1 MPLYHF
7 ATTDLP
13 GDTIAPEMSDIQAAQ
28 VLKADAEFT
37 GEDLSAGAGVTEEI
51 MGTYISYLIGIG
63 FLSAPTGKGTKALPA
78 ITISPE
84 QKIALMRVGGR
95 GALV

>member
-13 GDTIAPEMSDIQAAQ
+13 ADTIAPEMSDVNAAK
-28 VLKADAEFT
+28 VLKADAELT
-37 GEDLSAGAGVTEEI
+37 GEDHSAGAGVTEET
-51 MGTYISYLIGIG
+51 MGTCLSYLIGIG
-63 FLSAPTGKGTKALPA
+63 FLPAPTGKGTKALPQ

>member
-13 GDTIAPEMSDIQAAQ
+13 ADTIAPEMSDIQASQ
-28 VLKADAEFT
+28 VLKRDVDFT
-37 GEDLSAGAGVTEEI
+37 GEDLSAGAGVTEDI
-51 MGTYISYLIGIG
+51 MGSYISYLIGIG
-63 FLSAPTGKGTKALPA
+63 FLPAPAAKGTKPLPA
-78 ITISPE
+78 VTISPE